1 MSAIHLAERQEAE
14 ADIVLA
20 DEEVRDK
27 DGVDEDED
35 GVVDEAAEDDL
46 DPAGT
51 YRISSYGAA
60 YAVDTLVSRLKKGT
74 FFVPPFQRAYV
85 WSQRQASR
93 FIESLLL
100 GLPVPGVF
108 VAKEPGTAKHLIVD
122 GQQRLKTLQYFFEG
136 YFQEPQGRRFKLQGR
151 RFRLQGVDERWCGKT
166 IDELGWYDKQRLG
179 DSIIHI
185 TIFQQEKPDDD
196 SSVYLVFERLNTGGS
211 KLYPQEIRSCV
222 SRGKFIDLLQDINR
236 DATWRKLFGRESDRQ
251 KDQELILR
259 FLAFFYER
267 GKYERPMRGF
277 LNGFTRRYRN
287 LDDQSGSQFRKVF
300 LDTVGV
306 AYDALGGRAFRPK
319 NNLNTAVFDAVMV
332 GLAKRLDRGPL
343 TDSAGLQSA
352 YDSLLDNRSFHDAY
366 SKGTAGVESVRARF
380 DLAEGAFQ
388 KLK

>member
-1 MSAIHLAERQEAE
+1 MSAIPLAERQEAA
-14 ADIVLA
+14 ADSVLA
-20 DEEVRDK
+20 VEESV
-27 DGVDEDED
+27 GVGEVLVD
-35 GVVDEAAEDDL
+35 DEAAEDDL

-108 VAKEPGTAKHLIVD
+108 VAKEGDTAKHLIVD

-136 YFQEPQGRRFKLQGR
+136 DFQGRKFKLQD
-151 RFRLQGVDERWCGKT
+151 VDKRWCGKT

-185 TIFQQEKPDDD
+185 TIFQQQKPDDD

-222 SRGKFIDLLQDINR
+222 SHGKFIDLLQDINR

-267 GKYERPMRGF
+267 EKYERPMRGF

-287 LDDQSGSQFRKVF
+287 LDNQSGSQFRQVF

-319 NNLNTAVFDAVMV
+319 NNLNAAVFDAVMV
-332 GLAKRLDRGPL
+332 GLAKRLERGPL

-352 YDSLLDNRSFHDAY
+352 YDNLLANSSFQAAY
-366 SKGTAGVESVRARF
+366 STSTAGNENVRARF